1 MDIENTQI
9 TSLQK
14 RRDRMLKK
22 AKKTQEIEHYA
33 KVKEL
38 NKEIKLVVKKEKKR
52 LVKNKLK
59 NSSPQG
65 F

>member
-1 MDIENTQI
+1 
-9 TSLQK
+9 LQK

>member
-1 MDIENTQI
+1 
-9 TSLQK
+9 
-14 RRDRMLKK
+14 MLKK
-22 AKKTQEIEHYA
+22 AKKTQEIEHYD

>member
-1 MDIENTQI
+1 
-9 TSLQK
+9 
-14 RRDRMLKK
+14 MLKK
-22 AKKTQEIEHYA
+22 AKKTQEIEHYD

-65 F
+65 FWRAVNQLMGCNQDED